1 MSEYEYVYSEDCV
14 FQGKCPRQRRMGCSR
29 DCTIQPEIDFLLKNS
44 NLPKDYLKK
53 TLLYPEQQDLHAFE
67 TLDAIRKDI
76 VNFVNEGRFLY
87 LWSHNCG
94 VGKTEMSI
102 KLMKTYFAVKCIGN
116 GFKKLGWFNY
126 IPTFTLLSKEFD
138 SEERLEHIQNSRDL
152 DLVIMD
158 DIGSI
163 NSSNYDITILS
174 SIIDYR
180 KSHGKATIFTS
191 NLSIDSLERN
201 VGARIADRVGSDIVI
216 ELKGGSRRTSTN
228 KYIPKG

>member
-1 MSEYEYVYSEDCV
+1 MYEYKYSDNCV
-14 FQGKCPRQRRMGCSR
+14 FKGNCPRERKYGCSE
-29 DCTIQPEIDFLLKNS
+29 DCTIQPEISFLLNNS
-44 NLPKDYLKK
+44 NLPNDYLGKK
-53 TLLYPEQQDLHAFE
+53 RLYPENQDLPAFE
-67 TLDAIRKDI
+67 TLDNIRRDI
-76 VNFVNEGRFLY
+76 VNFVKDGRFLY
-87 LWSHNCG
+87 LWSHSCG
-94 VGKTEMSI
+94 VGKTEMAV

-116 GFKKLGWFNY
+116 GFHRLGWFNY

-180 KSHGKATIFTS
+180 KSHGKATIYTS
-191 NLSIDSLERN
+191 NLSEKELENN
-201 VGARIADRVGSDIVI
+201 VGARITDRICSDIVI
-216 ELKGGSRRTSTN
+216 ELKGSSRRVSTN
-228 KYIPKG
+228 KYVPKG

>member
-1 MSEYEYVYSEDCV
+1 MFNECV
-14 FQGKCPRQRRMGCSR
+14 FKGNCPRERRKGCTD
-29 DCTIQPEIDFLLKNS
+29 DCTIRPEIEFLLSNS
-44 NLPKDYLKK
+44 NLPTDYLRKK
-53 TLLYPEQQDLHAFE
+53 KLYPEMDDMDAFM
-67 TLDAIRKDI
+67 TLDDIRKDI
-76 VNFVNEGRFLY
+76 VNFVKDGRFLY
-87 LWSHNCG
+87 IWSKNCG
-94 VGKTEMSI
+94 VGKTEMAVKI
-102 KLMKTYFAVKCIGN
+102 MKTFFALKCIGN
-116 GFKKLGWFNY
+116 GFHKLGWFNY

-228 KYIPKG
+228 KYIPKE